1 MPGTFT
7 THRHP
12 RIDPQ
17 AAVANKPLRA
27 TEGLRLHWPEYLIE
41 AAESGLYLFSACAT
55 ATLLWRPASP
65 IQQYLSSDA
74 IRRLLMGMAMGAAIV
89 AIVRSPWGN
98 QSGAHFNP
106 AITFTFYR
114 LGKVASWD
122 AVFYCAGQFLGAVAG
137 VALAALA
144 LQGAPAHRAVRY
156 AAIQTGAYGDFAA
169 FLAELSISFFL
180 MIASWSRPTTKPW
193 RLIRATLQLS

>member
-1 MPGTFT
+1 MET
-7 THRHP
+7 
-12 RIDPQ
+12 
-17 AAVANKPLRA
+17 
-27 TEGLRLHWPEYLIE
+27 
-41 AAESGLYLFSACAT
+41 AESGLYLFSACTT

-122 AVFYCAGQFLGAVAG
+122 AVFYCAGQFLGAVAD

-156 AAIQTGAYGDFAA
+156 AATQPGA
-169 FLAELSISFFL
+169 
-180 MIASWSRPTTKPW
+180 
-193 RLIRATLQLS
+193 